1 MNVGLGFGNVTHT
14 FCGSPEYLAPEIFMG
29 KGYDKS
35 VDWWALGTLLYEML
49 SGLVC
54 IGTFSMKFLKLLEW
68 NLTLCF

>member
-14 FCGSPEYLAPEIFMG
+14 FCGSPEYLAPEIFIG

-54 IGTFSMKFLKLLEW
+54 
-68 NLTLCF
+68 